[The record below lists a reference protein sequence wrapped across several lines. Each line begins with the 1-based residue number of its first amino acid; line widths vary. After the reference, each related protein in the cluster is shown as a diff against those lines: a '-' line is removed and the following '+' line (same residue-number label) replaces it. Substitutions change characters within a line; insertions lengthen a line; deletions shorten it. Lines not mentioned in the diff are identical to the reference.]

1 MHYLITTIQQIFE
14 RPILRI
20 GSSSLTISTVV
31 QFLIA
36 LLAVLIFS
44 FVFKQLLAN
53 PILKRLGFKQGMRE
67 SISTIASYSLGT
79 ILGLILLQALG
90 INLASVAV
98 LAGSLGIGIGFGLQE
113 ITRNFISGIALLV
126 EQKLKVG
133 DFIEWEGLS
142 GYIVEISLRS
152 TVIRTITQRHIII
165 PNSNLVGNQ
174 VINWTYQDAK
184 GWVPVNVSVAHESD
198 PVVVIEALLDSAYLE
213 ETVSYEYPPEVYFT
227 GFGPNSLDFVL
238 WIWVN
243 RVDLKHKTESSLRF
257 IIDQNLRQHQI
268 RLASP
273 RYDLWHRNPNIVV
286 QTSSTDYDQLAHLH
300 QAIPNLSESL
310 PKPMAVK
317 DLLRQISY
325 FSDCSTVELRKLVE
339 IGHRRRLDAGD
350 ILFNEGD
357 PGDAFFII
365 LSGAVSY
372 TLNNSSKPTVLR
384 AGQFIGEFSL
394 MLGTP
399 RTVTVRAIEET
410 TVFAISPQGFKQ
422 ILHSQPRLYDLI
434 VQEMG
439 RHEAELTQQER
450 HLRKLG
456 LINNEYDINP
466 VAWVQKQLDKL
477 FARQIY

>member
-1 MHYLITTIQQIFE
+1 MYYLLTAIRQILDK
-14 RPILRI
+14 PIFRLGNSI
-20 GSSSLTISTVV
+20 LTLSSFAQFLLTI
-31 QFLIA
+31 LIA
-36 LLAVLIFS
+36 LLFAIG
-44 FVFKQLLAN
+44 FKHFFAN
-53 PILKRLGFKQGMRE
+53 PILKRLGFKQGPRE
-67 SISTIASYSLGT
+67 SISTITSYSLGT
-79 ILGLILLQALG
+79 LLGLLLLQSLG
-90 INLASVAV
+90 VNLASIAV
-98 LAGSLGIGIGFGLQE
+98 LGGSLGIGIGFGLQE

-152 TVIRTITQRHIII
+152 TVIRTITQRHIVI
-165 PNSNLVGNQ
+165 PNSNLVGSQ
-174 VINWTYQDAK
+174 VINWTYQDTK
-184 GWVPVNVSVAHESD
+184 GWVPVYVSVVHESD

-286 QTSSTDYDQLAHLH
+286 QASPQEVDTYAHL
-300 QAIPNLSESL
+300 QQVRPALSETL
-310 PKPMAVK
+310 PQPIAVR
-317 DLLRQISY
+317 DLLRQIPY
-325 FSDCSTVELRKLVE
+325 FADCSTVELRKLVE
-339 IGHRRRLDAGD
+339 IGHRRRLEIGE
-350 ILFNEGD
+350 ILFKEGD

-372 TLNNSSKPTVLR
+372 TLGNHNKPTILH

-394 MLGTP
+394 MLGTA
-399 RTVTVRAIEET
+399 RTVTVKAIEET

-422 ILHSQPRLYDLI
+422 ILHSQPRLYELI
-434 VQEMG
+434 VKEMG

-456 LINNEYDINP
+456 LINNEYDSNP
-466 VAWVQKQLDKL
+466 VAWVKKQLDKL
-477 FARQIY
+477 FALQIY

>member
-1 MHYLITTIQQIFE
+1 MQYFLFAIQQFLD
-14 RPILRI
+14 RPVLSLG
-20 GSSSLTISTVV
+20 GSVLTLSTIAQFLLTI
-31 QFLIA
+31 LIA
-36 LLAVLIFS
+36 LS
-44 FVFKQLLAN
+44 FAIGFKHLLAN
-53 PILKRLGFKQGMRE
+53 PILKRFGFKQGTRE
-67 SISTIASYSLGT
+67 SISTITSYSLGT
-79 ILGLILLQALG
+79 LLGLILLQTLG
-90 INLASVAV
+90 VNLASVAV

-133 DFIEWEGLS
+133 DFIEWEGMS
-142 GYIVEISLRS
+142 GYIIEISLRS
-152 TVIRTITQRHIII
+152 TVIRTITQRHIVI

-174 VINWTYQDAK
+174 VINWTYQDTK
-184 GWVPVNVSVAHESD
+184 GWVPINVSVTHESD
-198 PVVVIEALLDSAYLE
+198 PVIVIEALLDSAYLE
-213 ETVSYEYPPEVYFT
+213 ETVSYEHPPEVYFT
-227 GFGPNSLDFVL
+227 GFSPNSLDFVL

-243 RVDLKHKTESSLRF
+243 QVDLKHKTESSLRF

-286 QTSSTDYDQLAHLH
+286 QSSIDNYDKYSYLH
-300 QAIPNLSESL
+300 QDTPTLSESL
-310 PKPMAVK
+310 PKPVAVR

-325 FSDCSTVELRKLVE
+325 FADCTTVELRKLVE
-339 IGHRRRLDAGD
+339 IGHRRRLEAGE
-350 ILFNEGD
+350 ILFKKGD
-357 PGDAFFII
+357 PGDAFYII
-365 LSGAVSY
+365 LAGAVGYS
-372 TLNNSSKPTVLR
+372 LGEHEKPTILN

-399 RTVTVRAIEET
+399 RTVTVKALEET

-450 HLRKLG
+450 HLRQLG
-456 LINNEYDINP
+456 LINNEYDKNP
-466 VAWVQKQLDKL
+466 VAWVKKQLEKL
-477 FARQIY
+477 FARQMY

>member
-14 RPILRI
+14 RPIVNI
-20 GSSSLTISTVV
+20 GSSSLTLSTVA
-31 QFLIA
+31 QFLAA
-36 LLAVLIFS
+36 LLAVFLFS
-44 FVFKQLLAN
+44 VVFKHLFAN
-53 PILKRLGFKQGMRE
+53 PILKSLGFKQGIRE
-67 SISTIASYSLGT
+67 SISTIASYSSGT
-79 ILGLILLQALG
+79 ILGLVLLQVLG
-90 INLASVAV
+90 INLASIAV

-133 DFIEWEGLS
+133 DFIEWQGLS

-152 TVIRTITQRHIII
+152 TVIRTITQRHIVI
-165 PNSNLVGNQ
+165 PNSSLVGNQ
-174 VINWTYQDAK
+174 VINWTYQDTK
-184 GWVPVNVSVAHESD
+184 GWVPVNVSVTHESD

-257 IIDQNLRQHQI
+257 IIDQSLRQHQI

-286 QTSSTDYDQLAHLH
+286 QSSIADYEKHAHLH
-300 QAIPNLSESL
+300 QDTPNLSDAL

-317 DLLRQISY
+317 DLLRQIPY
-325 FSDCSTVELRKLVE
+325 FTDCSTVELRKLVE
-339 IGHRRRLDAGD
+339 IGHRRRLERGE
-350 ILFNEGD
+350 ILFREGD

-372 TLNNSSKPTVLR
+372 FLNNSDKATVLQ

-399 RTVTVRAIEET
+399 RTVTVRAIDET
-410 TVFAISPQGFKQ
+410 TVFAISPQGFQQ

-439 RHEAELTQQER
+439 RHEEELTQQER

-456 LINNEYDINP
+456 LINNEYDKNP
-466 VAWVQKQLDKL
+466 VAWVKKQLDKL
-477 FARQIY
+477 FARQVY